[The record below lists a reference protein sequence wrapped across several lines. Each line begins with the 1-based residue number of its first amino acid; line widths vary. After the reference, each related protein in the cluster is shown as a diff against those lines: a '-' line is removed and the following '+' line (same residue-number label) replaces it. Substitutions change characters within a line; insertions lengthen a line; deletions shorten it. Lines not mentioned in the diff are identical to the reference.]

1 MTFNNDPRRN
11 PNDPVR
17 HSPPFGRSNVLPLIV
32 AAAVAVALIAL
43 MLPRTVTHQAG
54 DTNAGPSVQ
63 TVTPA
68 PSTPA
73 MPAPNPTDEPPAP
86 GAPQP

>member
-1 MTFNNDPRRN
+1 MTFNNDPRRT

-17 HSPPFGRSNVLPLIV
+17 HSKPFGRSNVLPLIV

-43 MLPRTVTHQAG
+43 MLPRTVTHPAG
-54 DTNAGPSVQ
+54 DTNAGPSMQ

-68 PSTPA
+68 RS
-73 MPAPNPTDEPPAP
+73 PTTEPRPTQ
-86 GAPQP
+86 APQP